1 MRIVSVPAANP
12 CSPHGSCP
20 PRVYRL
26 PPPKS
31 FAEASALVE
40 AALGE
45 LRAAEVA
52 LERQLSDL
60 RGYLRTNDLAPAV
73 QSHDTVQ

>member
-1 MRIVSVPAANP
+1 MTFSFSDAAPALGASV
-12 CSPHGSCP
+12 
-20 PRVYRL
+20 L

-40 AALGE
+40 AALDE
-45 LRAAEVA
+45 LRAAEVS

-60 RGYLRTNDLAPAV
+60 RGYMRDNSVPALAAPAV
-73 QSHDTVQ
+73 Q